1 MLASD
6 DGATND
12 PPLLTRPTSIKLS
25 STFNVSVLII
35 DCVPNTVN
43 VPLTVR
49 LSSTVT
55 VPPAESSVRLPLD
68 VSISLS
74 PVTPTCMFPPV
85 KSVNVPAP
93 AEAPPIVTPSTVPPL
108 ISAVSATNQSICA
121 VPSINKSCHSLSDD
135 PKSLAPSVDGIKSL
149 SNLPVA
155 VIVSDVALPKS
166 TLPLAFNNPSNVAS

>member
-25 STFNVSVLII
+25 STFKVSVLII

-43 VPLTVR
+43 VPLTVK

-55 VPPAESSVRLPLD
+55 VPPAESIVRLPDD
-68 VSISLS
+68 VSNSLS
-74 PVTPTCMFPPV
+74 PVTPTCIFPPV

-93 AEAPPIVTPSTVPPL
+93 AEAPPIVTPSIVPPF
-108 ISAVSATNQSICA
+108 ISAVSATNESIFA
-121 VPSINKSCHSLSDD
+121 VPSKCKSPHSSVEV
-135 PKSLAPSVDGIKSL
+135 PKFLLPSVDGTRSL

-155 VIVSDVALPKS
+155 VMVSDVAVSYTHL
-166 TLPLAFNNPSNVAS
+166 TLPTILLV

>member
-43 VPLTVR
+43 VPLTVK

-55 VPPAESSVRLPLD
+55 VPPAESNVRSPLE

-74 PVTPTCMFPPV
+74 PVTPTCMLPPV

-93 AEAPPIVTPSTVPPL
+93 ADAPPIVTPSTVASISSAFTVIPSPPTAL
-108 ISAVSATNQSICA
+108 IV
-121 VPSINKSCHSLSDD
+121 
-135 PKSLAPSVDGIKSL
+135 
-149 SNLPVA
+149 
-155 VIVSDVALPKS
+155 
-166 TLPLAFNNPSNVAS
+166 

>member
-25 STFNVSVLII
+25 STFKVSVLII
-35 DCVPNTVN
+35 DCDPNIVKL
-43 VPLTVR
+43 PLTVR

-55 VPPAESSVRLPLD
+55 VPSAESNVRAPLE

-74 PVTPTCMFPPV
+74 PVTPILILPPV
-85 KSVNVPAP
+85 KSVNTPVD
-93 AEAPPIVTPSTVPPL
+93 AELAPIVAPSIVPPF
-108 ISAVSATNQSICA
+108 ISSLSATYESICA
-121 VPSINKSCHSLSDD
+121 VPSIKRSCHSFVDD
-135 PKSLAPSVDGIKSL
+135 PKSLAPSVDGNKSL

-155 VIVSDVALPKS
+155 VIVSDVALPRS

>member
-25 STFNVSVLII
+25 STFKVSVLII
-35 DCVPNTVN
+35 DCDPNTVK

-55 VPPAESSVRLPLD
+55 VPSAESNVSAPLE

-74 PVTPTCMFPPV
+74 PVTPILMLPPV

-93 AEAPPIVTPSTVPPL
+93 ADAPPIVTPSTVPPL
-108 ISAVSATNQSICA
+108 ISAVSATNESICA
-121 VPSINKSCHSLSDD
+121 VPSMNKSCHSFVDD
-135 PKSLAPSVDGIKSL
+135 PKSLAPSVDG
-149 SNLPVA
+149 N
-155 VIVSDVALPKS
+155 
-166 TLPLAFNNPSNVAS
+166 

>member
-25 STFNVSVLII
+25 STFKVSVLII
-35 DCVPNTVN
+35 DCDPNTVK
-43 VPLTVR
+43 VPLTVK

-55 VPPAESSVRLPLD
+55 VPSAESNVRAPLE

-74 PVTPTCMFPPV
+74 PVTPICMLPPV

-93 AEAPPIVTPSTVPPL
+93 ADAPPIVTPSTVPPL
-108 ISAVSATNQSICA
+108 ISAVSATNESICA
-121 VPSINKSCHSLSDD
+121 VPSMNNLGTLYQMNLSQ
-135 PKSLAPSVDGIKSL
+135 SHHLLLEVYQRQIYLLA
-149 SNLPVA
+149 
-155 VIVSDVALPKS
+155 
-166 TLPLAFNNPSNVAS
+166 